1 MTRSMTAFAA
11 FSTNYGE
18 TEVKWEI
25 RSVNSRYLEIHFR
38 LPEQFRSIEASLRE
52 YLRQSLSRGKIE
64 ISLRINEG
72 IKQSQLLVNES
83 LVKSL
88 LNAVNEVEQHMP
100 ASTAFSPME
109 LLKWPGVL
117 QEQEHAALS
126 EAQLLESFN
135 NVLASLTEG
144 RLREGTKLKDLIEQ
158 RLDALMAIIDQLRA
172 ELPQILKRQETLL
185 KDRIQKLVLD
195 VDPMRLEQ
203 EAVLLIQKADVEEEV
218 DRIEIHISEVRR
230 ILTQTDPIGRRLDF
244 LMQELNRE
252 ANTLSSKSIAI
263 LSTQAAI
270 DLKVLI
276 EQMREQIQNIE

>member
-18 TEVKWEI
+18 TEIKWEI

-38 LPEQFRSIEASLRE
+38 LPEQFRSIEASLRDT
-52 YLRQSLSRGKIE
+52 LRKSLSRGKVE
-64 ISLRINEG
+64 VSLRINDG
-72 IKQSQLLVNES
+72 VKQSHLVVNDSLVN
-83 LVKSL
+83 SL
-88 LNAVNEVEQHMP
+88 LNAVHQIEQQMP
-100 ASTAFSPME
+100 ASAAFSPIE

-117 QEQEHAALS
+117 QEQEHSALS
-126 EAQLLESFN
+126 ETQLLDSFN
-135 NVLASLTEG
+135 SVLTSLSEG
-144 RLREGTKLKDLIEQ
+144 RLREGAKLKGLIEQ

-185 KDRIQKLVLD
+185 KERIQKLIID
-195 VDPMRLEQ
+195 VDPVRLEQ
-203 EAVLLIQKADVEEEV
+203 EALLLIQKADVEEEL
-218 DRIEIHISEVRR
+218 DRLEIHISEVRR